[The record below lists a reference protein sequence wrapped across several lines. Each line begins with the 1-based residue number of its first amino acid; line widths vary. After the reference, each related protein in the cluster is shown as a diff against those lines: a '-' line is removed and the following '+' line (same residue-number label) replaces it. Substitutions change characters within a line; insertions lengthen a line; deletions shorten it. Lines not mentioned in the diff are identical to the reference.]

1 MLAYSFLLSPGLV
14 YSQGPWSPTRATVL
28 PGLEAL
34 LPRGEKTFYRLAAD
48 RPDRPAAAA
57 GLAAIGAAV
66 ADTFTIPILLV
77 AALPAWGGSLLPGVL
92 AALVA
97 VWCCL
102 CMHRVQ
108 TPPNPFL
115 AMMSRGDFHDLMG
128 AGDVE
133 TFWLQTGLL
142 VSVVLAFGQCR
153 ESGALSDTAFVI
165 AVAAHSAANV
175 AIRVSLGLWAGG
187 RSRGED
193 ALLVA
198 VERRLLE
205 LSLACAAAIWWLG
218 RDDVPAVPTAEGS
231 EVAAAGAPGAGD
243 GLAAKLLSFVGLSSE
258 LDLRASDILVALYL
272 CVTTAIATR
281 ATLAGVRWGTSY
293 IEELSGVRR
302 PAGGAYVLCKDAAAA
317 RAALDRATPV
327 GVVLSAVDLWGN
339 LDPG

>member
-1 MLAYSFLLSPGLV
+1 M
-14 YSQGPWSPTRATVL
+14 
-28 PGLEAL
+28 
-34 LPRGEKTFYRLAAD
+34 
-48 RPDRPAAAA
+48 
-57 GLAAIGAAV
+57 
-66 ADTFTIPILLV
+66 
-77 AALPAWGGSLLPGVL
+77 LPGVL
-92 AALVA
+92 AALA
-97 VWCCL
+97 ACWCCQ
-102 CMHRVQ
+102 CRCIQ

-187 RSRGED
+187 RSRED
-193 ALLVA
+193 VLLVA

-205 LSLACAAAIWWLG
+205 LSLVCAAAIWWLG
-218 RDDVPAVPTAEGS
+218 RDDVPAAPTAEAS
-231 EVAAAGAPGAGD
+231 EVAAAGAAGAGD

-272 CVTTAIATR
+272 CVATAIAIR
-281 ATLAGVRWGTSY
+281 ATLAGVRWGTAY

-302 PAGGAYVLCKDAAAA
+302 PAGGAYLLCKDAAAA
-317 RAALDRATPV
+317 RAALDTATPV
-327 GVVLSAVDLWGN
+327 GVVLSAVGLWGN